1 MPEKKYRLT
10 ITINKRDM
18 DWIIYGEDV
27 KDALTRWIKRKLLY
41 DVVNVEE
48 ITDEHEDPFM
58 DYWNNVERGL
68 TMPVKK
74 YRLTRKFDKI
84 EKEDIIYGKDVKD
97 ALTQWMERHLRY
109 DAVKVEELDVKPS
122 VSDAINEQ
130 EDPFNV

>member
-1 MPEKKYRLT
+1 MPAKKYRLT

-41 DVVNVEE
+41 DVVTVEE
-48 ITDEHEDPFM
+48 IT
-58 DYWNNVERGL
+58 WNNVERGL

-74 YRLTRKFDKI
+74 YRLTRKFDKV

-109 DAVKVEELDVKPS
+109 DVVKVEELDSKPS
-122 VSDAINEQ
+122 VSDTIDEL
-130 EDPFNV
+130 EDPFDV